1 MRKMGT
7 TKNVVKAPK
16 SNLSEWKTVI
26 FRRQPK
32 GRLNGS
38 HPIMSDFS
46 LGEKNCI
53 ENVTGLKISADTAS
67 KYN

>member
-26 FRRQPK
+26 FLRQPK
-32 GRLNGS
+32 GRL
-38 HPIMSDFS
+38 
-46 LGEKNCI
+46 K
-53 ENVTGLKISADTAS
+53 
-67 KYN
+67 